1 MSSKITVT
9 APLNAA
15 AAERHARR
23 IAIAYVIAACGV
35 AAAGLA
41 ALVLAIRWW

>member
-1 MSSKITVT
+1 MMFSKVAVT

-15 AAERHARR
+15 AADRHARR
-23 IAIAYVIAACGV
+23 VATAYVIAACGV

-41 ALVLAIRWW
+41 VLVLAIRW